1 MRASRSL
8 LVGVVAI
15 ACEADDAGSVLVDR
29 VIDGDTIELQTGEVV
44 RYLMVDAPELD
55 ACFGA
60 EAAEANRR
68 LVEGEYVTLRFD
80 RDRVDDYD
88 RTLAW
93 VEVDGRDLNLSLVER
108 GLACVLHIPPNGDD
122 RVDEFEALEA
132 AARAAGRG
140 MWGVC
145 AEITCD

>member
-8 LVGVVAI
+8 LIGVVAI
-15 ACEADDAGSVLVDR
+15 ACEADAAGSVLVDR
-29 VIDGDTIELQTGEVV
+29 VIDGDTIELETGEVV

-55 ACFGA
+55 ACYGA

-68 LVEGEYVTLRFD
+68 LVEGEYVTLRLD
-80 RDRVDDYD
+80 RDRVDDYH

-122 RVDEFEALEA
+122 ALETFVLA
-132 AARAAGRG
+132 EAHARHEARG
-140 MWGVC
+140 LWG
-145 AEITCD
+145 TCEAPHCG